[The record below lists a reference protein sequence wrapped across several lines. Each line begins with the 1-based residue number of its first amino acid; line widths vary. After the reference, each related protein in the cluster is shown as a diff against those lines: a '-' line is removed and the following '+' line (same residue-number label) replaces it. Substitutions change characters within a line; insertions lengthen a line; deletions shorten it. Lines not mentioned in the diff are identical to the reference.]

1 MKEAEM
7 AEVGRLVSRALH
19 AVENETELGEVKK
32 DVRRLCDRF
41 PLYASRLASYEKA
54 LAKA

>member
-1 MKEAEM
+1 M
-7 AEVGRLVSRALH
+7 AQIGRLVSRALH
-19 AVENETELGEVKK
+19 AVENETALGEVKRE
-32 DVRRLCDRF
+32 VRRLCDRF

>member
-7 AEVGRLVSRALH
+7 AEVARLVSRALH
-19 AVENETELGEVKK
+19 AVDDETELGEVRKE
-32 DVRRLCDRF
+32 VRRLCDRF

-54 LAKA
+54 LARA